1 MIEKGGRCPLFLCA
15 IRAGRYIVSWKLY
28 YLGIPKYL
36 EMTASDIVQQYIAQ
50 LCQQLGTTVEKIH
63 NPASN
68 SWFFSRGSATIE
80 VFLTS
85 YNVANGNTR
94 TFVRCF
100 APIYTIPNDPQQ
112 RADLYQGAL
121 EANTQYM
128 GVKLS
133 TNLSRGLLYAV
144 AERDVAGMEYE
155 EFVTLVS
162 DLGYWAD
169 QMDDFLKTRFG
180 QAGK

>member
-1 MIEKGGRCPLFLCA
+1 MATFQTVEN
-15 IRAGRYIVSWKLY
+15 
-28 YLGIPKYL
+28 
-36 EMTASDIVQQYIAQ
+36 YIAQ
-50 LCQQLGTTVEKIH
+50 LCQQLGTTVERIY
-63 NPASN
+63 NPQSK

-85 YNVANGNTR
+85 YSTGNGGSR

-100 APIYTIPNDPQQ
+100 APIYIIPNDPQQ

-144 AERDVAGMEYE
+144 AERDIEGMEYA

-169 QMDDFLKTRFG
+169 QMDDYLKTRFG
-180 QAGK
+180 VSR